1 MKGLAIRTRLTLV
14 FAGMTVIV
22 LGIGVVAL
30 LLAFR
35 SELWRSVDEGLV
47 ERASTLA
54 VDPLDAVTAMTGSD
68 DVFAQV
74 SLRTEILASSTGLGD
89 ELLPLPP
96 STGSCERVHFEADV
110 TIGGESVPARL
121 YAICVQD
128 GSTLVVG
135 QEVEDQRLAIAR
147 LTAIVAIGGPI
158 LLAAMAALGWVLAGA
173 ALRPV
178 ERLRAEAA
186 ALSLAEP
193 ARRLPVPETGD
204 ELQRLAET
212 LNGMLDRVHESL
224 ERERR
229 LVDEASHEL
238 RTPLGVV
245 QAELDLALREP
256 RSREELEAALR
267 SITQETERL
276 RRLPED
282 LLVLARSDRGRIP
295 VHRTDVDVSE
305 ILQRV
310 AHEFAENAAR
320 ADVEVRVSGLP
331 LRAHLDGD
339 RVRQAVENLVANA
352 IRHADRGGVVEVTA
366 VRDADALRIVVRDP
380 GPGFAEDVL
389 DRAFE
394 PFARADGDRAND
406 GAGLGLAIVR
416 AVAEA
421 HGGSAT
427 ARNLDGGG
435 AEVSIEVPV

>member
-1 MKGLAIRTRLTLV
+1 MRLRIRTRLTLV
-14 FAGMTVIV
+14 FAALSALVVGIAAAALVIGFRAELARTV
-22 LGIGVVAL
+22 
-30 LLAFR
+30 
-35 SELWRSVDEGLV
+35 EDGLRTRLV
-47 ERASTLA
+47 SFAADPTAA
-54 VDPLDAVTAMTGSD
+54 VDAAAGAEDS
-68 DVFAQV
+68 FAQYV
-74 SLRTEILASSTGLGD
+74 DPDGTLVTSSGLTEP
-89 ELLPLPP
+89 LLPAAITAELRGARFFDREVR
-96 STGSCERVHFEADV
+96 TAEE
-110 TIGGESVPARL
+110 EVPARL
-121 YAICVQD
+121 LASPVA
-128 GSTLVVG
+128 GGGVLVLGVDL
-135 QEVEDQRLAIAR
+135 EDQQDAIAR
-147 LTAIVAIGGPI
+147 LTALVAVGGPI
-158 LLAAMAALGWVLAGA
+158 LIAALALLGWLLAGA

-178 ERLRAEAA
+178 ERLRAEAS

-193 ARRLPVPETGD
+193 SRRLPVPETGD

-212 LNGMLDRVHESL
+212 LNGMLDRVYEAL

-276 RRLPED
+276 RRLTED

-295 VHRTDVDVSE
+295 VHRADVDLSE
-305 ILQRV
+305 ILERV
-310 AHEFAENAAR
+310 AREFADRASRAGVEIRVTGAPVRAR
-320 ADVEVRVSGLP
+320 
-331 LRAHLDGD
+331 LDGD

-352 IRHADRGGVVEVTA
+352 IRHADRGGIVEVTA
-366 VRDADALRIVVRDP
+366 VREADALRIVVRDP